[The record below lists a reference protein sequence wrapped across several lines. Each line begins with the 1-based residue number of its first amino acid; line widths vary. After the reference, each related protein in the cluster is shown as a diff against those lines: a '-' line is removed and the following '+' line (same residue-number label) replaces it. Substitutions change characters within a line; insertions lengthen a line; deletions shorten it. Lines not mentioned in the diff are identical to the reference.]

1 MPSHKTTG
9 LPVAIHSD
17 LMRDIMATMLS
28 YQELE
33 QRVKDLEEELQHFK
47 KIEKENI
54 ADPITDHRWSQQEL
68 VGSLEQY
75 RQTLDAMG
83 DPIHVVTKN
92 LEIVLFNRVFNEWNE
107 KLGLETDVIGKNI
120 FDVFPFLPDRIRTE
134 YQQVFESGKVL
145 VTEERSVLE
154 GQEIVTH
161 TRKIPVF
168 EEGRVVRV
176 LTVVYDITERW
187 LREKALSE
195 SEARYR
201 DLVGLSPDPIVILQ
215 DNRYQF
221 VNAAFE
227 EVFGYSQQD
236 VDNGVSFFDLVQ
248 ESDKEAV
255 SKRYKKRLM
264 GKNLPKTYRIDLVSK
279 DGTRIPCETSAAL
292 IQYQGRPA
300 DLVIIRDLGE
310 RREAEKRLKRKVAEL
325 DTLIN
330 NIPDMAWIK
339 DADSRFIAVNS
350 AFCAAVD
357 MSPEML
363 IGHTCEV
370 CFGQEKAVQ
379 FREDDL
385 QVMKSGKQTVLEER
399 IADSREH
406 EIWLETIKSP
416 IQDASGNVV
425 GTVGIARDITKRKKA
440 EEKLRKAH
448 ETLEKAVQ
456 KRTSQLQ
463 EANERLEKLNTGLHV
478 LIEHRQQE
486 MRRLEENVVE
496 NVTKLITPY
505 IEKID
510 KRRMGS
516 QNKAYL
522 EVIIQGLTEIVSPF
536 SNTLSSKHT
545 VLTPTEIRVSDL
557 VRQGKTSKEI
567 ASLLNVSA
575 NAITVHRYNIR
586 RKLGLLNKKVNLRS
600 YLQSLSP

>member
-1 MPSHKTTG
+1 MP
-9 LPVAIHSD
+9 
-17 LMRDIMATMLS
+17 TMPS

-33 QRVKDLEEELQHFK
+33 QRVKDLEEGLQQFK
-47 KIEKENI
+47 KIEKESI
-54 ADPITDHRWSQQEL
+54 ADHITDHRWAQQEL
-68 VGSLEQY
+68 VGFLEQY

-92 LEIVLFNRVFNEWNE
+92 LEIVLFNRAFNKWNE
-107 KLGLETDVIGKNI
+107 KLGLETDVIGKSI
-120 FDVFPFLPDRIRTE
+120 FTVFPFLPDSIRTE
-134 YQQVFESGKVL
+134 YQQVFESGEVL
-145 VTEERSVLE
+145 VTEETSVLE

-187 LREKALSE
+187 LREEEIRE

-201 DLVGLSPDPIVILQ
+201 SLVGLSPDPIVILQ
-215 DNRYQF
+215 DDRYRF
-221 VNAAFE
+221 VNSAFT

-236 VDNGVSFFDLVQ
+236 VDNGLSFFELVQ

-255 SKRYKKRLM
+255 SKQYKKRLE
-264 GKNLPKTYRIDLVSK
+264 GENLPKTFRIDLVSK
-279 DGTRIPCETSAAL
+279 DRTRIPCETSAAL

-300 DLVIIRDLGE
+300 DLVIIRDISE
-310 RREAEKRLKRKVAEL
+310 RKEVEERLQRKVAEL

-339 DADSRFIAVNS
+339 DADSRFIAVNR

-357 MSPEML
+357 MPTNML
-363 IGHTCEV
+363 IGKTCTV
-370 CFGQEKAVQ
+370 CFGKEKAVQ

-385 QVMKSGKQTVLEER
+385 QVMKSGRPTVIEEK
-399 IADSREH
+399 IADSQKNEV
-406 EIWLETIKSP
+406 WLETIKSP
-416 IQDASGNVV
+416 IQDASNNVV

-440 EEKLRKAH
+440 EGQLRKAH
-448 ETLEKAVQ
+448 ESLEEEVK

-486 MRRLEENVVE
+486 MQRLEENVME

-516 QNKAYL
+516 QNQAYL
-522 EVIIQGLTEIVSPF
+522 EVIIQGLQEIVSPF
-536 SNTLSSKHT
+536 SNTLSSKHS
-545 VLTPTEIRVSDL
+545 VLTPTEIRVADL

-567 ASLLNVSA
+567 ASLLSVSA

-600 YLQSLSP
+600 YLQSISP